1 MIVKLNSTEYV
12 DSLLHLENL
21 CFDSEAWNKSALKE
35 LFESTLAHVFAYIE
49 KEMVVGYLSFFA
61 IADEMQIATVAVH
74 PDFRRKGIASSLIES
89 AEVCAKQNGCTI
101 GELEVNVNNH
111 KAVALYQKM
120 GYKAVGVRKNFYP
133 KDKTF
138 GSKDGYTMIKQL

>member
-1 MIVKLNSTEYV
+1 M
-12 DSLLHLENL
+12 
-21 CFDSEAWNKSALKE
+21 KE